1 MPNDTKTFTH
11 MNLPKLPKL
20 SRKNIDGKRVY
31 VNENDEKY
39 PSVTSVLSVRGKKG
53 IYEWRQRVGEEEANK
68 ISRKASTRGTRIHK
82 LCEDYLLNK
91 ELPELSPLDLD
102 TWKKFRPIVERID
115 NIHFVEPF
123 LYSNHLQMAGQC
135 DCIAEFDGKLSIID
149 FKTSRR
155 LKKHEQISNYFAQCA
170 AYAVMYEELT
180 GIAINRTVIL
190 IAVDGED
197 PQIFIEKR
205 DNYTE
210 YLLESK
216 RMFDNGEYD

>member
-1 MPNDTKTFTH
+1 MKSFIHVD
-11 MNLPKLPKL
+11 LPELPKL

-31 VNENDEKY
+31 VNENGEKY

-53 IYEWRQRVGEEEANK
+53 ILEWRQRVGSEEANK
-68 ISRKASTRGTRIHK
+68 ISNKASTRGTRIHK
-82 LCEDYLLNK
+82 LCETYLLNE

-123 LYSNHLQMAGQC
+123 LYSNHLGMAGQC
-135 DCIAEFDGKLSIID
+135 DCIAEFDGKLSVID

-180 GIAINRTVIL
+180 GIAINRTVVL

-197 PQIFIEKR
+197 PQIFVEKR
-205 DNYTE
+205 DSYVD
-210 YLLESK
+210 YLIESK
-216 RMFDNGEYD
+216 QMFLNGEYD

>member
-1 MPNDTKTFTH
+1 MKTFNH
-11 MNLPKLPKL
+11 IELPKLPVL

-53 IYEWRQRVGEEEANK
+53 ILEWRQRVGAEEANK
-68 ISRKASTRGTRIHK
+68 ISNKASTRGTRIHK
-82 LCEDYLLNK
+82 LCETYLLNE
-91 ELPELSPLDLD
+91 ELPKLSPLDLD

-123 LYSNHLQMAGQC
+123 LYSNHLGMAGQC
-135 DCIAEFDGKLSIID
+135 DCIAEFDGKLSVID

-180 GIAINRTVIL
+180 GISINRTVVL
-190 IAVDGED
+190 IAVDGEE
-197 PQIFIEKR
+197 PQIFVEKR
-205 DNYTE
+205 DSYVD

-216 RMFDNGEYD
+216 QMFLNGEYD

>member
-1 MPNDTKTFTH
+1 MKSFTH
-11 MNLPKLPKL
+11 VDLPKLPKL

-31 VNENDEKY
+31 VNEQGDKY
-39 PSVTSVLSVRGKKG
+39 PSVTSVLSVRNKKA
-53 IYEWRQRVGEEEANK
+53 IFEWRKRVGAEEADRV
-68 ISRKASTRGTRIHK
+68 SRKASTRGTRIHK

-91 ELPELSPLDLD
+91 DLPDLSPLDLD
-102 TWKKFRPIVERID
+102 TWKKFRPIVERIN

-123 LYSNHLQMAGQC
+123 LYSNHLGMAGQC
-135 DCIAEFDGKLSIID
+135 DCIGEFDGKLSVVD

-155 LKKHEQISNYFAQCA
+155 LKKHEGISNYFAQCA

-190 IAVDGED
+190 IAVDGEE
-197 PQIFIEKR
+197 PQVFIEKR
-205 DNYTE
+205 DNYTD

-216 RMFDNGEYD
+216 RMFLNGEYD

>member
-1 MPNDTKTFTH
+1 MKNFIHIEAPT
-11 MNLPKLPKL
+11 LPSL

-31 VNENDEKY
+31 VNGDGDKY

-53 IYEWRQRVGEEEANK
+53 IFEWRQRVGAEEADRV
-68 ISRKASTRGTRIHK
+68 SRKASTRGTRIHK
-82 LCEDYLLNK
+82 LCETYLLNE
-91 ELPELSPLDLD
+91 ELPELLPLDLD

-115 NIHFVEPF
+115 NIHYVEPF
-123 LYSNHLQMAGQC
+123 LYSNHLGMAGQC
-135 DCIAEFDGKLSIID
+135 DCIAEFDGKLSVID

-155 LKKHEQISNYFAQCA
+155 LKKHEGISGYFAQCA

-180 GIAINRTVIL
+180 GIAINRTVVL
-190 IAVDGED
+190 IAVDGEE

-205 DNYTE
+205 DNYTD

-216 RMFDNGEYD
+216 RMFENGEYD